1 MNAFHVIGVL
11 LALWA
16 VTVSFLGIT
25 RENWPGDK
33 RTERAVAAI
42 SVILVLGAIGSA
54 IVTSILHEEDEQEEA
69 ALVSPR

>member
-25 RENWPGDK
+25 RENWPGNR

-42 SVILVLGAIGSA
+42 SVVLVLGAIGSA
-54 IVTSILHEEDEQEEA
+54 IITSILHEEDENEEA

>member
-42 SVILVLGAIGSA
+42 SVILVLGAISSA
-54 IVTSILHEEDEQEEA
+54 IVTSILHEEDEQGEA
-69 ALVSPR
+69 ALVLPR

>member
-25 RENWPGDK
+25 RENWPGNK

-42 SVILVLGAIGSA
+42 SVLLVLAAISSA

-69 ALVSPR
+69 ALVLPR

>member
-1 MNAFHVIGVL
+1 VNAFHVIGVL

-54 IVTSILHEEDEQEEA
+54 IVTSIFHEEDEQEEA
-69 ALVSPR
+69 ALVLPR

>member
-25 RENWPGDK
+25 RENWPGNK

-42 SVILVLGAIGSA
+42 SVLLVLAAISSA
-54 IVTSILHEEDEQEEA
+54 IVTSILHEEGEQEEA

>member
-1 MNAFHVIGVL
+1 VNAFHVIGVL

-25 RENWPGDK
+25 RENWPGNR

-42 SVILVLGAIGSA
+42 SVVLVLGAIGSA
-54 IVTSILHEEDEQEEA
+54 IITSILHEEDENEEA